1 MCILI
6 AFTEIVIQLV
16 QLYITPEILKRVE
29 GHAPISSL
37 LGTIA
42 GFTGIL
48 FFVRGLKAYLSETEV
63 FPRIDVRS
71 TIIRMISKKSCT
83 TSFPNT
89 LNAEFIKLREK
100 AYSASSDND
109 KATENI
115 WKVLTD
121 LLMNVSGFLIYLS
134 ILSNLD
140 PILLLLVL
148 ITCLA
153 GFYISR
159 RSSNWVYAHR
169 EEEEE
174 YYAKKMYIRGKA
186 ESVVLAKDIRIFGLQ
201 DWLNELLDHVHDI
214 YLDFRFQ
221 TEKKYFMADVT
232 EAVLTMVRNGVA

>member
-1 MCILI
+1 MLDYTHEVRHIMKSKTKPKYNVIQNVYWMIELAWKNQKRVPLMCILI

-71 TIIRMISKKSCT
+71 TIIRMISKKSCR

-100 AYSASSDND
+100 ANSASSDND

-115 WKVLTD
+115 W
-121 LLMNVSGFLIYLS
+121 
-134 ILSNLD
+134 
-140 PILLLLVL
+140 
-148 ITCLA
+148 
-153 GFYISR
+153 
-159 RSSNWVYAHR
+159 
-169 EEEEE
+169 
-174 YYAKKMYIRGKA
+174 
-186 ESVVLAKDIRIFGLQ
+186 
-201 DWLNELLDHVHDI
+201 
-214 YLDFRFQ
+214 
-221 TEKKYFMADVT
+221 
-232 EAVLTMVRNGVA
+232 